1 MKSKVLSFNE
11 PGRFFTL
18 EHCDGCG
25 QCQRFAPDN
34 VTFDPSDVFCYVY
47 RQPSSEKEMASIRKA
62 KELCPVCA
70 MSEQNVGSQE
80 GMV

>member
-1 MKSKVLSFNE
+1 MSSKVLSFNE

-18 EHCDGCG
+18 DNCDGCG

-47 RQPSSEKEMASIRKA
+47 RQPSTDKEVASIRKA
-62 KELCPVCA
+62 KDLCPVCA
-70 MSEQNVGSQE
+70 MVERDRPSQE
-80 GMV
+80 GLI